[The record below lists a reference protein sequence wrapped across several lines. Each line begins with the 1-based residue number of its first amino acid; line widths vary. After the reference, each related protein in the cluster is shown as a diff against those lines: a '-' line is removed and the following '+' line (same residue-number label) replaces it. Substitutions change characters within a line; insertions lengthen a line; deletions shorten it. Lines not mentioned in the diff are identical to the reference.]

1 MKKENLAVV
10 YMPYIYDDNGMKS
23 KVLGGNTGV
32 PLANIKVGDTV
43 TVKYPKGKI
52 EDTQKYW
59 QGKDNYEYEDH
70 TFRVGAIV
78 NYPYAD
84 DNMYTGD
91 DGIDVIV
98 SDQYLNGIM
107 GNSNYDVVYANMDN
121 NANHNM
127 INEKLGEI
135 GSKVPGTITT
145 DMTEDKAMNEQN
157 LKQKKLLDFGVV
169 AVMFAISVFNIIN
182 NVSYNLTSRTS
193 EFGMLR
199 AIGISDK
206 DFRKMITYEGL
217 FYGVISSVIVVITSL
232 LMQIRMYKTF
242 GFEAYGMEF
251 EINYMIYILIVLA
264 NIVVG
269 LLATYLPARK
279 IKESSIV
286 EAINII
292 E

>member
-1 MKKENLAVV
+1 
-10 YMPYIYDDNGMKS
+10 
-23 KVLGGNTGV
+23 
-32 PLANIKVGDTV
+32 
-43 TVKYPKGKI
+43 
-52 EDTQKYW
+52 
-59 QGKDNYEYEDH
+59 
-70 TFRVGAIV
+70 
-78 NYPYAD
+78 
-84 DNMYTGD
+84 
-91 DGIDVIV
+91 
-98 SDQYLNGIM
+98 
-107 GNSNYDVVYANMDN
+107 
-121 NANHNM
+121 
-127 INEKLGEI
+127 
-135 GSKVPGTITT
+135 
-145 DMTEDKAMNEQN
+145 MTEDKAMNEQN